1 MNVITIDFETYYD
14 KVYSLSKLTTE
25 EYIRNPQF
33 EIIGVGIKINNDE
46 PQWASGTHEEVRKWL
61 KQFNWDGSLGLAH
74 NAMFD
79 AAILSWVLGIK
90 PRGWLDTLCMAR
102 AVHGTEVSGSLD
114 ALSRMYKLGQKGTA
128 IVQAIG
134 KSRESFNDKQ
144 LAEYGE
150 YCLNDVSLTYALCQC
165 MIGTFPQDEL
175 RLIDLTVRM
184 FSEPVLVLDREMLT
198 VHLNTVR
205 ATKQRLIDA
214 AFVDKANLMSNPKF
228 ADMLLALGVTPPTK
242 VSPTTNKETY
252 AFAKT
257 DEAFRNLLNHPD
269 PKVQAIVS
277 ARLGAKSTLE
287 ETRAERFIALSQ
299 KGPMPVPLR
308 YYAARTGR
316 WGGDDSLNLQN
327 LPRKSLLRQSI
338 CAPEGHMLVDADSS
352 QIEARV
358 LAWIAGQSD
367 LVDAFARND
376 DVYKLMAGAIYGKDP
391 GDVTEDERFVGK
403 VTILGCGYG
412 MGSERFNAQLKTFKV
427 EVSEEESKRIILI
440 YRETYPQIPLLWKDG
455 QKALVAMFMDQIGT
469 LPQDKARLRV
479 SGASGI
485 ELPNTFHIRYNNLRL
500 MVNPQGK
507 EEFTYDMKNKVTRIY
522 GGKVIENV
530 CQALARIIIGEQML
544 AIAKRYKVALTVHDA
559 ITCVVPAHEAEE
571 AKAFVTSCMRERPAW
586 CKDLPLDCKV
596 KLSTRYGEG

>member
-61 KQFNWDGSLGLAH
+61 KQINWDGSLGLAH

-128 IVQAIG
+128 IVQAMG

-228 ADMLLALGVTPPTK
+228 AEMLLTLGVTPPTK

-257 DEAFRNLLNHPD
+257 DEAFRDLLNHPD

-455 QKALVAMFMDQIGT
+455 QKALVAMFMDQMGT
-469 LPQDKARLRV
+469 LPQDRARLRV

>member
-1 MNVITIDFETYYD
+1 
-14 KVYSLSKLTTE
+14 
-25 EYIRNPQF
+25 
-33 EIIGVGIKINNDE
+33 
-46 PQWASGTHEEVRKWL
+46 
-61 KQFNWDGSLGLAH
+61 
-74 NAMFD
+74 
-79 AAILSWVLGIK
+79 
-90 PRGWLDTLCMAR
+90 
-102 AVHGTEVSGSLD
+102 
-114 ALSRMYKLGQKGTA
+114 
-128 IVQAIG
+128 
-134 KSRESFNDKQ
+134 
-144 LAEYGE
+144 
-150 YCLNDVSLTYALCQC
+150 
-165 MIGTFPQDEL
+165 
-175 RLIDLTVRM
+175 
-184 FSEPVLVLDREMLT
+184 LDREMLT

-228 ADMLLALGVTPPTK
+228 AEMLLALGVTPPTK

-507 EEFTYDMKNKVTRIY
+507 EEFTYDIKNKVTRIY